1 MPAYEYK
8 CKDCGETIEI
18 VQSFTDPPLSACTS
32 CESPNLKKVF
42 GSVGIVFKGS
52 GFYKTDSRDKKS
64 ASASNAVATK
74 EPGSKDL
81 GSTEPGSKDPGSKE
95 RSAKNGD
102 LSTSN
107 KPGDPGKS
115 DSAKTDTVKKAD
127 SSKSEAK
134 IASGVGS
141 NSQKQ

>member
-18 VQSFTDPPLSACTS
+18 VQSFTDPPLSACTLCGS
-32 CESPNLKKVF
+32 SNLKKVF

-64 ASASNAVATK
+64 ASAPNAVAAK
-74 EPGSKDL
+74 EAGSKEAGSKDS
-81 GSTEPGSKDPGSKE
+81 STKDV
-95 RSAKNGD
+95 AAN
-102 LSTSN
+102 TSN
-107 KPGDPGKS
+107 KPGDLGKS
-115 DSAKTDTVKKAD
+115 DSTKTDNGKKAD

-134 IASGVGS
+134 LASAVGS
-141 NSQKQ
+141 ST